1 MTMTNFNEQ
10 HLGPDQWSDAVA
22 ETDGPQLVVAGPG
35 AGKTEFLVRR
45 AAHLVDEAGHPP
57 AALLTLT
64 FSRRAAAD
72 CRERIG
78 RALRHPA
85 GAVGASTFHSFFYRV
100 LEAHAP
106 EALGWDKLPSI
117 LTGPEQI
124 NLVSDLLADGPDAD
138 WPKTFRSLLGT
149 RTFAAEVAD
158 FILRANERLITPE
171 ELQARAADRADWRAL
186 PGFLR
191 RYRQALKKRGRIDYG
206 ALQAKTVE
214 ILEIEEFREKL
225 ADQYR
230 YLLVDEYQDT
240 TAAQARLLALLNQAR
255 GNITAA
261 ADPYQSIYG
270 FRGADLQNAV
280 RFADDFRPPSGNPVQ
295 RWVLDTSF
303 RTPAAILDAAVGLTA
318 GIDLPGAAGPV
329 KPAGHPGRV
338 EAYVF
343 DHPSQE
349 SEWIAAEAMRLHLE
363 EDVPYRRMAVLVRTK
378 RRLLVELSRALER
391 RSVPH
396 DRPDV
401 RLADHPAA
409 RIIFDL
415 AQATAALNPTEAAAP
430 VRRLLL
436 GKLFRI
442 GIGEYRRLERR
453 ALAENGSWA
462 EAIREELPA
471 GGALAGLLEDSEW
484 ARQSAAKGFWRAWTE
499 LPQFAPLALDP
510 RQGEYRTAWASLSQ
524 TLRRAEERNP
534 GITLLNYARLADS
547 DDFEATPLLD
557 YRPPGRDQLV
567 LTTLHQSKGLDFEVV
582 FIADAV
588 EGVLPDL
595 RRHQSLLQ
603 VERLHLERSDRETAA
618 LLRLQEETRLVYT
631 AMTRARTRVVFTA
644 TKAGDDLEQRP
655 PSRFL
660 IKMAHPAPPGPPDDP
675 GDNLPTTPQQAE
687 TWLRA
692 ALSDPRRP
700 APRKLAAAWTL
711 AVNPHPDVRRPDQ
724 FALVRAPG
732 PNRGLIREGFTF
744 SPTGAENY
752 DVCPRRFVMERIL
765 KMSPPAGQ
773 YASFG
778 SLIHKVLERAD
789 RRAMKENRA
798 STRSEAEN
806 LLEEHFP
813 EYDFGSGS
821 WPEAWKKRARTLLDN
836 YYDRLAPADP
846 PLLVE
851 HPVETELAGIRW
863 RGRIDRIHRTP
874 NGAAL
879 IDYKASKN
887 PPAKKEAEASLQLG
901 FYRLA
906 ARRDPTVAQLLSE
919 TSSVFSAPELSATFW
934 HPLTFGDR
942 NESRAV
948 LEFDPGQDNEV
959 RQSLEEAAA
968 GVLAEEWEP
977 QPGAHCGRCEV
988 RIACPAWPQG
998 REAYSP

>member
-1 MTMTNFNEQ
+1 MAMTNFDERR
-10 HLGPDQWSDAVA
+10 LGPDQWSDAVA
-22 ETDGPQLVVAGPG
+22 ETDGPQLVAAGPG

-57 AALLTLT
+57 TALLTLT

-78 RALRHPA
+78 QALRNPA

-100 LEAHAP
+100 LETHAP
-106 EALGWDKLPSI
+106 EALGWTDLPSI

-124 NLVSDLLADGPDAD
+124 NLVSELLADGPDDA
-138 WPKTFRSLLGT
+138 WPKPFRPLLGT

-158 FILRANERLITPE
+158 FILRANEHLIAPD
-171 ELQARAADRADWRAL
+171 ELQAMADGRADWRAL
-186 PGFLR
+186 PDFLR
-191 RYRQALKKRGRIDYG
+191 RYRRALNDRGRIDYG
-206 ALQAKTVE
+206 TLQAKTVE
-214 ILEIEEFREKL
+214 ILEKEQVREKL

-240 TAAQARLLALLNQAR
+240 TAAQARLLVLLNQAR
-255 GNITAA
+255 GNITVA

-270 FRGADLQNAV
+270 FRGADLRNVVQ
-280 RFADDFRPPSGNPVQ
+280 FADDFRPPSGEPVR

-303 RTPAAILDAAVGLTA
+303 RTPAAILEAAVGLTA
-318 GIDLPGAAGPV
+318 GIHLPGAAGPV
-329 KPAGHPGRV
+329 KPADHPGRV
-338 EAYVF
+338 EAYAF

-349 SEWIAAEAMRLHLE
+349 SEWIADEAVRLHLE
-363 EDVPYRRMAVLVRTK
+363 EKIPYRRMAVLVRTK

-401 RLADHPAA
+401 RLADHPAV
-409 RIIFDL
+409 RVIFDL
-415 AQATAALNPTEAAAP
+415 AQATAAVNPTEAAAP
-430 VRRLLL
+430 MRRLLL

-462 EAIREELPA
+462 AVIRDELPS
-471 GGALAGLLEDSEW
+471 GEALARLLEDSEW
-484 ARQSAAKGFWRAWTE
+484 AEQPAVKGFWHAWTE
-499 LPQFAPLALDP
+499 LPQFVPLVLDP
-510 RQGEYRTAWASLSQ
+510 KQGEYRAAWASLSQ
-524 TLRRAEERNP
+524 TLHRAMERNP
-534 GITLLNYARLADS
+534 RLTLAKYARLADS

-557 YRPPGRDQLV
+557 YRPAGRDQLV

-603 VERLHLERSDRETAA
+603 VERLHLEGSDRKTAA

-660 IKMAHPAPPGPPDDP
+660 TRITHPAQPSPPDEP
-675 GDNLPTTPQQAE
+675 GDKQPVTPQEAE
-687 TWLRA
+687 TWLRS
-692 ALSDPRRP
+692 ALSDPGRP
-700 APRKLAAAWTL
+700 APRKLAAAFVL
-711 AVNPHPDVRRPDQ
+711 AVNPHPDLRRPDQ
-724 FALVRAPG
+724 FALVRPPG
-732 PNRGLIREGFTF
+732 PDRNLIGERFSF
-744 SPTGAENY
+744 SPTAAESY
-752 DVCPRRFVMERIL
+752 DACPRRYVVESLL
-765 KMSPPAGQ
+765 KMSLAKGQ
-773 YASFG
+773 YAEFG
-778 SLIHKVLERAD
+778 SLIHKVLQQAD
-789 RRAMKENRA
+789 EQAMKENRA
-798 STRSEAEN
+798 SALPEAMS

-821 WPEAWKKRARTLLDN
+821 WPEAWKKRARTLLEN
-836 YYDRLAPADP
+836 YYEHLAPADP

-851 HPVETELAGIRW
+851 HTVETELAGIRW
-863 RGRIDRIHRTP
+863 KGRIDRIHRTP

-879 IDYKASKN
+879 IDYKSSKN
-887 PPAKKEAEASLQLG
+887 PPSKKEAAASLQLG

-906 ARRDPTVAQLLSE
+906 ARQVISE
-919 TSSVFSAPELSATFW
+919 ILPQASGGFFQPELSAAFW

-948 LEFDPGQDNEV
+948 LNFDPGQDDEV

-968 GVLAEEWEP
+968 GVLAEDWEP
-977 QPGAHCGRCEV
+977 RPGAHCGRCDV

-998 REAYSP
+998 KEAYSP